1 MALSVK
7 LFEPRADRLTS
18 EFGPSAPHQEASND
32 ALAPMDED
40 NVEEDD
46 LLGEDEVDKGASHE
60 QTCMDV
66 NVITF
71 SIDYNIISDDEPIVA
86 QFDFGPKEAVFTK
99 PKESV
104 NHLKWLIVRGHIDR
118 VPIARMLVDGGA
130 AMNLATYSYKKLGKQ
145 YDKLVK
151 TNITLWSW
159 ER

>member
-1 MALSVK
+1 MS
-7 LFEPRADRLTS
+7 RS
-18 EFGPSAPHQEASND
+18 SAPHQEASND

-46 LLGEDEVDKGASHE
+46 LLGEDQVDKGASHE

-71 SIDYNIISDDEPIVA
+71 SINYNIIDDDEPIVA
-86 QFDFGPKEAVFTK
+86 QFDFGPKEVVFTK

-104 NHLKWLIVRGHIDR
+104 NHLKPLFVCDHIDG
-118 VPIARMLVDGGA
+118 VPIARMLADGGE
-130 AMNLATYSYKKLGKQ
+130 AMNLAPYSLYRKLGKQ